1 VDIRKTILICAV
13 PFMAAFAASSAV
25 AQTALQSPA
34 QVQTALGT
42 LSRVVNHTQRLITA
56 GNYAR
61 LPHENEEFKEGLEA
75 LEHGIAKDPAG
86 FKAKVAPLLQQARA
100 GSQGVADAAPTHDE
114 ARLAAAHTALAD
126 SVKAVLAAFPDS
138 VQPAH

>member
-1 VDIRKTILICAV
+1 MDIRKAILICSVSFA
-13 PFMAAFAASSAV
+13 AAFAVSSAF

-34 QVQTALGT
+34 RVQTALGT
-42 LSRVVNHTQRLITA
+42 LSRVVDHTQRLITA

-75 LEHGIAKDPAG
+75 LERSIAKDPAG
-86 FKAKVAPLLQQARA
+86 FKAKVAPLLQRARA
-100 GSQGVADAAPTHDE
+100 GSQGVADAAPTHDV

-126 SVKAVLAAFPDS
+126 SVQAVFAAFPDS